1 MGDYVKNES
10 NKSNAPDYPK
20 VSLVIPT
27 LNEATNLPYVLPKIP
42 SLVDEIIIVDACS
55 TDGTAEIAKKL
66 RPDIQIVNQ
75 DSVGKGNA
83 INLGIKKCSGDI
95 IVFLDADGSMRPQEI
110 TSFIEQLR
118 SGYDFVKGS
127 RFLPGGGSADIPFHR
142 FLANKLFTILT
153 NLLHGTKYTDLCYG
167 YFAFW
172 RQSFKDFEITCGGF
186 EIEAEINIKIKAAR
200 LRVAEV
206 PSFEEKR
213 ISGTGKL
220 RSIRDGWRILRTILR
235 PPIRN

>member
-10 NKSNAPDYPK
+10 NRSNAPDYPK

-27 LNEATNLPYVLPKIP
+27 LNEAANLPYVLPKIP
-42 SLVDEIIIVDACS
+42 SLVDEVIIVDAHS
-55 TDGTAEIAKKL
+55 TDGTAEVAKKL
-66 RPDIQIVNQ
+66 RPDIRVVYQ
-75 DSVGKGNA
+75 DGIGKGNA
-83 INLGIKKCSGDI
+83 LKFGFKECSGDI
-95 IVFLDADGSMRPQEI
+95 IVVLDADGSMRPQEI
-110 TSFIEQLR
+110 ISFIEQLR

-127 RFLPGGGSADIPFHR
+127 RFLSGGGSADIAFYR
-142 FLANKLFTILT
+142 FLANKLFIILT

-172 RQSFKDFEITCGGF
+172 RQYFKDFEITCDGF
-186 EIEAEINIKIKAAR
+186 EIEAEINIKVKAAR

-213 ISGTGKL
+213 ISGTSKL
-220 RSIRDGWRILRTILR
+220 RSIRDGWRILRTIIR
-235 PPIRN
+235 PPIRD